1 MRNDNVGLI
10 GLGAMGLSMGKN
22 LLKNRFNLTVFDI
35 RDEPIRILE
44 KLGAKIAESPK
55 HVGITSSIVL
65 LSLPSSR
72 EVEDVVL
79 RANGLIH
86 SLPKGGIIID
96 ASTIAPDSVNKLAN
110 ECNQKNITFID
121 APVSGG
127 TIGAEKGTLSIMV
140 GGPEDKVDECKHVLQ
155 AIGTNIYHVGNTGAG
170 QIFKLINNMLVAINL
185 VGISEGFVL
194 AKKTG
199 IDLKKLYEVL
209 KTSAGNSWALEQK
222 LPKIIESDF
231 EPGFKVWLQYKDL
244 SLAMSLASKM
254 NTSLPMTSLAH
265 QMYES
270 AKALGLEDLDHSAV
284 AKIIQR
290 LSLKDMNK

>member
-1 MRNDNVGLI
+1 MRSNNVGLI

-22 LLKNRFNLTVFDI
+22 LLKNKFDLTVFDV

-44 KLGAKIAESPK
+44 KLGAQAAKSPK
-55 HVGITSSIVL
+55 QVGNTSNIVL
-65 LSLPSSR
+65 LSLPSSK

-79 RANGLIH
+79 GENGLIH
-86 SLPKGGIIID
+86 SLPKGGIILD
-96 ASTIAPDSVNKLAN
+96 ASTIDPAAVNKLAN
-110 ECNQKNITFID
+110 KCNQKSITFID

-140 GGPEDKVDECKHVLQ
+140 GGPNDKVDESKHVLQ
-155 AIGTNIYHVGNTGAG
+155 AIGTNIYQVGNTGAG

-222 LPKIIESDF
+222 LPKMIQSDF
-231 EPGFKVWLQYKDL
+231 EPGFKVWLQHKDL
-244 SLAMSLASKM
+244 SLAMNLASQM
-254 NTSLPMTSLAH
+254 NVSLPMTSLAY

-270 AKALGLEDLDHSAV
+270 AKALGFEDLDHSAV
-284 AKIIQR
+284 AKIIQS

>member
-1 MRNDNVGLI
+1 MRSNDVGLI

-22 LLKNRFNLTVFDI
+22 LLKNEFNLTVFDV

-44 KLGAKIAESPK
+44 NLGAKAAESPK
-55 HVGITSSIVL
+55 QVGTASKIVL
-65 LSLPSSR
+65 LSLPSSK
-72 EVEDVVL
+72 EVEDVVSEDD
-79 RANGLIH
+79 GLIH
-86 SLPKGGIIID
+86 SMSKNGIIID
-96 ASTIAPDSVNKLAN
+96 ASTIDPAVVKKLAN
-110 ECNQKNITFID
+110 ECNKKNITFID

-140 GGPEDKVDECKHVLQ
+140 GGSNDKVDECKGVLQ

-222 LPKIIESDF
+222 LPKIIQNDF
-231 EPGFKVWLQYKDL
+231 EPGFKVWLQHKDL
-244 SLAMSLASKM
+244 SLAMNLASQM
-254 NTSLPMTSLAH
+254 NAALPITSLTH
-265 QMYES
+265 QMFES
-270 AKALGLEDLDHSAV
+270 AKAIGLKDLDHSAV
-284 AKIIQR
+284 AKIIQK
-290 LSLKDMNK
+290 LSIKDIDK